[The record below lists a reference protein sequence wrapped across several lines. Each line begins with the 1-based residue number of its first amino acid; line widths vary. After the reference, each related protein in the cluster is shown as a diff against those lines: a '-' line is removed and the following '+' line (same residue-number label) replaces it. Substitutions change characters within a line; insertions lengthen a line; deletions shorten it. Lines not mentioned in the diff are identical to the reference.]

1 MSTEFKAI
9 TEQEVTECIEGVF
22 NEVPQLREFL
32 IKTDHGPA
40 LRLNVNSTIGAVQIL
55 YLLPPVARFLLE
67 KYANE
72 PSRLLAKSLLML
84 IIEDLPIGIRIGL
97 DNTFDAAEL
106 TAREMWESIGSVAK
120 ESALPFDPA
129 ALKKRR
135 AATLKKMNDR
145 NTVLVEEPKRGP
157 KAKIT
162 LNRISA
168 AVGRLKSEG
177 IPSDQITAGM
187 LALRLKCDDS
197 AIYQALR
204 RQGKSFEEFLGG
216 LEIR

>member
-1 MSTEFKAI
+1 MSAEFKAI
-9 TEQEVTECIEGVF
+9 SEQEVTECIEGVF

-32 IKTDHGPA
+32 INTEYGSA

-72 PSRLLAKSLLML
+72 PSRLLAKSMLML
-84 IIEDLPIGIRIGL
+84 IMEDLPIGIRIGL

-106 TAREMWESIGSVAK
+106 TAREMWESISSVAK
-120 ESALPFDPA
+120 ESALSFDPA
-129 ALKKRR
+129 ALDERR
-135 AATLKKMNDR
+135 RATLKKMNDR
-145 NTVLVEEPKRGP
+145 NTVLVEKPKRVP
-157 KAKIT
+157 KATIT

-187 LALRLKCDDS
+187 LALRLKCDES
-197 AIYQALR
+197 AIYQALG
-204 RQGKSFEEFLGG
+204 RQGKSFKDFLAG
-216 LEIR
+216 LEVR